1 MQAGLSTAQRPD
13 SDPAYLQVQSLSK
26 VYPTDDGP
34 VRALDR
40 VSISQHKGEFVSL
53 VGPSGC
59 GKSTLMMI
67 AAGLVSAS
75 DGRILVDGEP
85 VRKARTDIGI
95 VFQNHVLLDWRTTLQ
110 NVLLQAEAR
119 DMDMGKAEL
128 RARELLAAVGLGGF
142 EDKYPKSLSGGM
154 RQRVSICRALIHNPS
169 HLLMDEP
176 FGALDA
182 LTRDQLVLDLQ
193 DICGKQSVSILFV
206 THSIVEAVFLSNRV
220 IVMTPR
226 PGKVD
231 KIIHIDLP
239 RPRTL
244 AMRES
249 PEFAAY
255 SREILEIFLARGI
268 LREH

>member
-1 MQAGLSTAQRPD
+1 MQAGLGTAQRPD
-13 SDPAYLQVQSLSK
+13 IDPAYLQVQSLSK

-75 DGRILVDGEP
+75 DGRILVDGVP

-119 DMDMGKAEL
+119 NMDMGKAEL

-206 THSIVEAVFLSNRV
+206 THSIVEAVFLSDRV

-249 PEFAAY
+249 PEFVAY